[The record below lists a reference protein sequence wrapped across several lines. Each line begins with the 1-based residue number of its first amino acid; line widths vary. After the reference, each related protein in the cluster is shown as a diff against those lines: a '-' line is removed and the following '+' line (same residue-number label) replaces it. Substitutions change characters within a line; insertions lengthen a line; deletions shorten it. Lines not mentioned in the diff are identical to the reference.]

1 MIQRQYIDWS
11 QQCAL
16 LPVDPI
22 NFEVALHWLCL
33 GCICGMAQLIDASH
47 EILWCLMCRISS
59 LSFAAV
65 GLLSEYDIVGHHVH
79 PIPQHPIVSDNGY
92 FLTSSVL
99 LMNHGQCWLA
109 RLTEWAPVNAPRCLS
124 LFFNLLLIGVHVR
137 RLTSG
142 RCYSFREY
150 KSEIVHG

>member
-1 MIQRQYIDWS
+1 MRIYT
-11 QQCAL
+11 
-16 LPVDPI
+16 V
-22 NFEVALHWLCL
+22 
-33 GCICGMAQLIDASH
+33 CGMTQLIYAGH

-65 GLLSEYDIVGHHVH
+65 GLLSKCCDIVRHHVH

-92 FLTSSVL
+92 VLTSSVL

-109 RLTEWAPVNAPRCLS
+109 RLTKCALVNAPRCLS
-124 LFFNLLLIGVHVR
+124 LFFNLLLTGVHVR

-142 RCYSFREY
+142 RCYRFREY
-150 KSEIVHG
+150 KSKIVHG